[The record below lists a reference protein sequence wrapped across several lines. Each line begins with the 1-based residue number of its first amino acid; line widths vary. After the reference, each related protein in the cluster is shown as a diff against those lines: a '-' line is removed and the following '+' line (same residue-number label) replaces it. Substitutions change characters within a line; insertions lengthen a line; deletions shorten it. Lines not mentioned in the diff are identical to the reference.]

1 MVEVAT
7 KQKQRKKKDISVVI
21 DTRNV
26 ESIVEKK
33 HKPETE
39 IRI

>member
-7 KQKQRKKKDISVVI
+7 KQKQRKKKDISVAI

-26 ESIVEKK
+26 ESIVENVKK
-33 HKPETE
+33 KT
-39 IRI
+39 RN